1 MGKWKATSKALS
13 TIAAGA
19 LAISVSTPIFAEHGG
34 YHPYVGAFY
43 GGYKARGDAF
53 DDDNDYFEVVGG
65 LKFNPYWGVEA
76 AYTNFG
82 DFSEDFGSADVDGF
96 GVSTFGA
103 IPISDN
109 TDIYGRVGVF
119 FSTVD
124 VEFAGYSDGFDDE
137 QLFYGLGIDFAVW
150 DPLHIAVEYS
160 RYKIGMDIDV
170 NATPVDVNVDD
181 PDTDVDTFKVGAKY
195 MF

>member
-1 MGKWKATSKALS
+1 MTTRKAMLKLLPTA
-13 TIAAGA
+13 IAAGA
-19 LAISVSTPIFAEHGG
+19 LLTSTSDALAEHGG
-34 YHPYVGAFY
+34 YHPFVGAFY
-43 GGYKARGDAF
+43 GGYKARGGTF
-53 DDDNDYFEVVGG
+53 EDDNDYFELVGG

-96 GVSTFGA
+96 GASTFAA
-103 IPISDN
+103 IPISGN
-109 TDIYGRVGVF
+109 TDIYGRLGVF

-124 VEFAGYSDGFDDE
+124 VEFAGYSEGFDDE

-150 DPLHIAVEYS
+150 EPLHIAIEYS
-160 RYKIGMDIDV
+160 RYKIGMEIDV
-170 NATPVDVNVDD
+170 NSSPVNVNVDD